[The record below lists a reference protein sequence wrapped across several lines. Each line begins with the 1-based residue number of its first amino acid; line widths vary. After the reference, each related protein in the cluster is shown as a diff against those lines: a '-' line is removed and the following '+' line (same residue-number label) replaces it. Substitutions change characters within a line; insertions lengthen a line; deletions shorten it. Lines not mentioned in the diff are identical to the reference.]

1 VRVVLDT
8 GILVAAL
15 ITRDTPPDQL
25 YQLWRKRRF
34 TLITS
39 ESQLDEFR
47 RVTRYRKLR
56 QFLKAHEAGTL
67 LRGVRARAVVVSE
80 LPEIDLVDDP
90 DDNIVLATAL
100 AGAAGGGL
108 GQRDRPV
115 HGDGLGL
122 HLAGDRVLH
131 RHRLGD
137 GAPRDELAQRVVRA
151 LAAVLL
157 ADMKKEADK
166 AGADELREE
175 YDFSR
180 GVRGK
185 YAQRYSEGTTIII
198 LDADVAKVFR
208 DSESVN
214 KALRALVEVANKTAA
229 GS

>member
-1 VRVVLDT
+1 MRVVLDT

-108 GQRDRPV
+108 LGPFTVMVSVFTWPV
-115 HGDGLGL
+115 TGI
-122 HLAGDRVLH
+122 
-131 RHRLGD
+131 
-137 GAPRDELAQRVVRA
+137 
-151 LAAVLL
+151 
-157 ADMKKEADK
+157 
-166 AGADELREE
+166 
-175 YDFSR
+175 
-180 GVRGK
+180 
-185 YAQRYSEGTTIII
+185 GT
-198 LDADVAKVFR
+198 AW
-208 DSESVN
+208 
-214 KALRALVEVANKTAA
+214 
-229 GS
+229 